1 MQNNHKIWNEPN
13 IIAATFLFLLIL
25 SLVFLST
32 LQPVKGEG
40 DHNDSS
46 DVLTSNEIK
55 ELQEQLKSYESSLIR
70 KEDELAELEMQ
81 LADQEASLKDLVEVR
96 TNIIRQLVDKF
107 SQSNLILEID
117 NQTGA
122 IRFSDGIFFDPS
134 EAEIKS
140 NGAEYL
146 EEFIPAYFSILLNEE
161 NRSYI
166 AEIIVE
172 GHTDDKGT
180 YLTNLELS
188 QNRAL
193 AVVRFI
199 LQEDFPSFEYKDRIH
214 SYLTANGRSF
224 SQPIMTGGII
234 DREKSR
240 RVEFKFR
247 LKDEE
252 TIKEMQQ
259 IFERTNT

>member
-1 MQNNHKIWNEPN
+1 MES
-13 IIAATFLFLLIL
+13 LFCLL
-25 SLVFLST
+25 
-32 LQPVKGEG
+32 
-40 DHNDSS
+40 
-46 DVLTSNEIK
+46 
-55 ELQEQLKSYESSLIR
+55 
-70 KEDELAELEMQ
+70 
-81 LADQEASLKDLVEVR
+81 
-96 TNIIRQLVDKF
+96 
-107 SQSNLILEID
+107 
-117 NQTGA
+117 
-122 IRFSDGIFFDPS
+122 
-134 EAEIKS
+134 
-140 NGAEYL
+140 
-146 EEFIPAYFSILLNEE
+146 SILLNEE
-161 NRSYI
+161 NRNCRD
-166 AEIIVE
+166 
-172 GHTDDKGT
+172 HCQRNTDDKGT